1 MAQSDDWRS
10 GGHGFAPRRVWQNSF
25 VEIDYEISSSIIV
38 SLLLIQ
44 EGQLSVF
51 GKRMCTSTG

>member
-1 MAQSDDWRS
+1 MGSISAGS
-10 GGHGFAPRRVWQNSF
+10 GNILH
-25 VEIDYEISSSIIV
+25 EIIIFMV
-38 SLLLIQ
+38 ILILLLNQ